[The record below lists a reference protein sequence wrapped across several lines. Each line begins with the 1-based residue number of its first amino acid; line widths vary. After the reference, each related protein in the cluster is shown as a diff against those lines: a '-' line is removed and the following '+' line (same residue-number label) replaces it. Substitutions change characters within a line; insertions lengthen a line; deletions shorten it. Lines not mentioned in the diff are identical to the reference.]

1 MTQNKGFATYRRIND
16 DKTITNTIHS
26 GRKGRRRKND
36 HHWRLN
42 RMVRTKG
49 FDPIL
54 LDFDNENRDKSS
66 FQSFYSEALKIDIRT
81 PDSLDRVFHFLE
93 TPGAIVIADQ
103 GAGSGAETFSWF
115 DRTSEIVREFADVTS
130 IGVVTKD
137 PGSVESVLTWAYHLG
152 DHVRYLIV
160 LNELVRGTGFDA
172 WTGIPEVRAFVATAQ
187 PKVIGLQNRNPDFED
202 MLRTNRLT
210 LERVIAK
217 DHSVDWFKSLTRIVH
232 ARRYQQEAF
241 SAFEST
247 SEILLPSGGAALAIA

>member
-1 MTQNKGFATYRRIND
+1 MTKRSQILFTQGGKGGVG
-16 DKTITNTIHS
+16 KTTVIAALTAWI
-26 GRKGRRRKND
+26 
-36 HHWRLN
+36 
-42 RMVRTKG
+42 RTKG

-66 FQSFYSEALKIDIRT
+66 FQSFYSEALKIDIRA

-93 TPGAIVIADQ
+93 TPGNIVIADQ

-115 DRTSEIVREFADVTS
+115 DRTAEIVREFADVTS
-130 IGVVTKD
+130 IGIITKD

-152 DHVRYLIV
+152 DRVRYLIV

-172 WTGIPEVRAFVATAQ
+172 WTDTPEVRAFVATAT

-202 MLRTNRLT
+202 MLRANRLT

-217 DHSVDWFKSLTRIVH
+217 DHSIEWFKSLTRIVQ
-232 ARRYQQEAF
+232 ARRYQQEAY
-241 SAFEST
+241 SAFESA
-247 SEILLPSGGAALAIA
+247 SQILVPSGETAVLAA